1 MANAEYSENPDLK
14 YKVKGKH
21 GLSKKA
27 ISKPGSKSPAVTVK
41 YPAIKVKSGHK
52 FIKKGK

>member
-21 GLSKKA
+21 GLKRRE
-27 ISKPGSKSPAVTVK
+27 ISPAGSMPKVSVK
-41 YPAIKVKSGHK
+41 YPAIAKAKGMR
-52 FIKKGK
+52 FIKKGC